1 MNSVLVPD
9 IYRLMS
15 GPYHSID
22 NFTTLCEELE
32 DHLDPSIDEVC
43 MEKMISIMKRLIDY
57 KTDEVFPKMNELF
70 YMLTET
76 VFSVVESQENWS
88 ISESEKPSV
97 ARMILDKFQKMIV
110 GGRILPKQTLTEKK
124 CHKRYKQVREYTE
137 VKDLEK
143 LIENHEKIYQE
154 LQDQQKKCWAINDK
168 VTFDTNLLQR
178 KKTFF
183 EEYED
188 QFSPKY
194 HKRSTDFIEWLQK
207 KLERKMKRAAE
218 TRGKYQTLLNA
229 ESVAKDKVR
238 QLESQI
244 LDSLKYGFNEKILSG
259 LVFLKRVMSTVNTER
274 SHDIMQHIQ
283 KLETESQHLVTNI
296 VNTLS
301 SKYNSVSPQE
311 FHLQHKFSEEL
322 PDCEFTGYHANLRQ
336 IKLKA
341 IKKVEQQA
349 TSNDKATKDG
359 AAFTYCFTRQT
370 YLHSRDVNN
379 NIHPGFSAA
388 SIETH
393 AGCSAVP
400 KGMIVKQKIATES
413 SDVSFGWYKRNS
425 WQQKKW
431 TFFLIPKNSNTT
443 LS

>member
-1 MNSVLVPD
+1 MNSVLIPD

-32 DHLDPSIDEVC
+32 DHIDPTIDEVR
-43 MEKMISIMKRLIDY
+43 MEKMVSIMKRLRDY

-70 YMLTET
+70 YTLTET

-88 ISESEKPSV
+88 LSESAKPSV
-97 ARMILDKFQKMIV
+97 ARVILDKFQKMIV
-110 GGRILPKQTLTEKK
+110 GGRILPKETLMEKK
-124 CHKRYKQVREYTE
+124 CHKRYKQIREYKE
-137 VKDLEK
+137 VQDLKK
-143 LIENHEKIYQE
+143 LIENHEKIYQD
-154 LQDQQKKCWAINDK
+154 LQEQQKKCWVINDK
-168 VTFDTNLLQR
+168 VTFVTDLLQR

-183 EEYED
+183 AEYED
-188 QFSPKY
+188 KFSPKN
-194 HKRSTDFIEWLQK
+194 HERRKDFMEFLQE
-207 KLERKMKRAAE
+207 KLERKMEKAAE
-218 TRGKYQTLLNA
+218 TTGKYQTLLYA

-259 LVFLKRVMSTVNTER
+259 LVFLKRVLSTVNTER
-274 SHDIMQHIQ
+274 SHDLMQHTQ

-311 FHLQHKFSEEL
+311 FHLQHRFSEEL
-322 PDCEFTGYHANLRQ
+322 PDCEFTGYHENLRQ
-336 IKLKA
+336 IKLKTL
-341 IKKVEQQA
+341 KKGEQQG
-349 TSNDKATKDG
+349 TGSDKANKDG
-359 AAFTYCFTRQT
+359 AIFTHCFTRQT
-370 YLHSRDVNN
+370 YLDTRDLNN
-379 NIHPGFSAA
+379 THPGFSAA
-388 SIETH
+388 SFDTH

-400 KGMIVKQKIATES
+400 KGMIVKQKIATSS
-413 SDVSFGWYKRNS
+413 SDVSFGWYKMQP

-431 TFFLIPKNSNTT
+431 TFFLKNSNTT

>member
-1 MNSVLVPD
+1 MNSVLIPD

-15 GPYHSID
+15 GPYHSIAS
-22 NFTTLCEELE
+22 FTTLCEELE
-32 DHLDPSIDEVC
+32 DHIDPTIDEVR
-43 MEKMISIMKRLIDY
+43 MEKMISIMKRLRDY

-76 VFSVVESQENWS
+76 VFSLVESQENWS
-88 ISESEKPSV
+88 LSESDKPSV

-110 GGRILPKQTLTEKK
+110 GGRILPQRTLTEKK
-124 CHKRYKQVREYTE
+124 CHKRYKQVREYKE
-137 VKDLEK
+137 VQDLEK

-154 LQDQQKKCWAINDK
+154 LQEQQKKCKVINDK
-168 VTFDTNLLQR
+168 VTFVTDLLQR

-183 EEYED
+183 AEYED
-188 QFSPKY
+188 KFSPKNHERRKDY
-194 HKRSTDFIEWLQK
+194 IKFLQE
-207 KLERKMKRAAE
+207 KLERNMEKAAE
-218 TRGKYQTLLNA
+218 TTGKYQTLLYA
-229 ESVAKDKVR
+229 ESVANDKVR

-244 LDSLKYGFNEKILSG
+244 LDSLKFGFNEKILSG
-259 LVFLKRVMSTVNTER
+259 LVFLKRVLSTVNTER

-296 VNTLS
+296 VNTLT

-311 FHLQHKFSEEL
+311 FHLQHRFSEEL
-322 PDCEFTGYHANLRQ
+322 PDCEFTICQNNLRQ
-336 IKLKA
+336 IKLKTV
-341 IKKVEQQA
+341 KKDEQQG
-349 TSNDKATKDG
+349 TRNDKANKDG

-370 YLHSRDVNN
+370 YLHTRHLNN
-379 NIHPGFSAA
+379 NTLPDFSAA
-388 SIETH
+388 SFETH

-400 KGMIVKQKIATES
+400 KGMIVKQKIATAS
-413 SDVSFGWYKRNS
+413 SDVSFGWYKMHP

-431 TFFLIPKNSNTT
+431 TFFLKNSNTT

>member
-1 MNSVLVPD
+1 MNSVLIPD

-32 DHLDPSIDEVC
+32 DHLDPTIDEVR

-70 YMLTET
+70 YTLTET

-88 ISESEKPSV
+88 LSESAKPSV
-97 ARMILDKFQKMIV
+97 ARVILDKFQKMIV
-110 GGRILPKQTLTEKK
+110 GGRILPKTNINGEKMP
-124 CHKRYKQVREYTE
+124 QA
-137 VKDLEK
+137 
-143 LIENHEKIYQE
+143 
-154 LQDQQKKCWAINDK
+154 KCWVINDK
-168 VTFDTNLLQR
+168 VTFVTDLLQR

-183 EEYED
+183 AEYED
-188 QFSPKY
+188 KFSPKN
-194 HKRSTDFIEWLQK
+194 HERRKDFMEFLQE
-207 KLERKMKRAAE
+207 KLERKMEKAAE
-218 TRGKYQTLLNA
+218 TTGKYQTLLYA

-259 LVFLKRVMSTVNTER
+259 LVFLKRVLSTVNTER
-274 SHDIMQHIQ
+274 SHDLMQHIQ

-311 FHLQHKFSEEL
+311 FHLQHRFSEEL
-322 PDCEFTGYHANLRQ
+322 PDCEFTGYHENLRQ
-336 IKLKA
+336 IKLKTL
-341 IKKVEQQA
+341 KKGEQQG
-349 TSNDKATKDG
+349 TGSDKANKDG
-359 AAFTYCFTRQT
+359 AAFTHCFTRQT
-370 YLHSRDVNN
+370 YLDTRDMNN
-379 NIHPGFSAA
+379 PLPGFSTA
-388 SIETH
+388 SLETH

-400 KGMIVKQKIATES
+400 KGMIVKQKIATAS
-413 SDVSFGWYKRNS
+413 SDVSFGWYKMQP

-431 TFFLIPKNSNTT
+431 TFFLKNSNTT

>member
-1 MNSVLVPD
+1 MNSVLIPD

-15 GPYHSID
+15 DPYHRID

-32 DHLDPSIDEVC
+32 DHLDPSIDEVR

-70 YMLTET
+70 YTLTET
-76 VFSVVESQENWS
+76 IFSVVECQENWS
-88 ISESEKPSV
+88 LSESAKPSV
-97 ARMILDKFQKMIV
+97 ARVILDKFQKMIV
-110 GGRILPKQTLTEKK
+110 GGRILPKETLTEKK
-124 CHKRYKQVREYTE
+124 CHKRYKQVREYKE
-137 VKDLEK
+137 VQDLKK

-154 LQDQQKKCWAINDK
+154 LQEQQKKCWFINDK
-168 VTFDTNLLQR
+168 VTFVTDLLER

-183 EEYED
+183 AEYED
-188 QFSPKY
+188 QFSPKN
-194 HKRSTDFIEWLQK
+194 HERRKDFIEFLQE
-207 KLERKMKRAAE
+207 KLERKMEKAAK
-218 TRGKYQTLLNA
+218 TTGKYQTLLNA

-244 LDSLKYGFNEKILSG
+244 LDSLKFGFNEKILSG
-259 LVFLKRVMSTVNTER
+259 LVFLKRVLSTVNTER

-283 KLETESQHLVTNI
+283 KLEYESQHLVTNI

-311 FHLQHKFSEEL
+311 FHLQHRFSEEL
-322 PDCEFTGYHANLRQ
+322 PECEFTGYHENLRQ
-336 IKLKA
+336 IKLKTL
-341 IKKVEQQA
+341 KKGEQQG
-349 TSNDKATKDG
+349 TSNDKSDKDA
-359 AAFTYCFTRQT
+359 AAFTHCFTRQT
-370 YLHSRDVNN
+370 YLDTRDLNN
-379 NIHPGFSAA
+379 TLPGFSAA
-388 SIETH
+388 SFDTH

-400 KGMIVKQKIATES
+400 KGMIVKQKIATAS
-413 SDVSFGWYKRNS
+413 SDVSFGWYKMQP

-431 TFFLIPKNSNTT
+431 TFFLKNSNTT